1 MGLHAYLGVLW
12 QEIPISTTM
21 IYGSFLNK
29 FKVLTKPDF
38 LVSLYLDCCREVHD
52 AMYKTASQA
61 VKAAIISI
69 EDK

>member
-1 MGLHAYLGVLW
+1 
-12 QEIPISTTM
+12 M